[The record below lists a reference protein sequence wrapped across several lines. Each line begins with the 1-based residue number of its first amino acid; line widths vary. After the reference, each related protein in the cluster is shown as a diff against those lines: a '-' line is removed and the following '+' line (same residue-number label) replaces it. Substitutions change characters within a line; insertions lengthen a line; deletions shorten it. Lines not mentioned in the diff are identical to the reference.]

1 MVKKKTVEKSNPPTL
16 KLRKGEKLKKK
27 KVSKATLQKKSVTK
41 VNKPVSKKRK
51 QPPSKE
57 AIFDNKKIENLIKR
71 GQQRGFVTED
81 EILHE
86 LGDIEKNIEDLE
98 IFYEGA
104 EKYGVKILSSEDVIK
119 GEIERELKENTEK
132 QEKKEK
138 EIARNNK
145 KGGKKIKP
153 SDLVDEGEVLKEE
166 SLKEVVDFKDTDS
179 IQMYLREIG
188 KVDLLTQDEEISLA
202 KAIEKGDQRA
212 RQKLTEANLRLVVS
226 IAKKYV
232 GRSHSLSFLD
242 LIQEGNIGLFRAVE
256 KFDYRRGYKFSTYAT
271 WWIRQAVTRA
281 IADQSRTI
289 RIPVHMVETINKY
302 IQVVRALVQELGR
315 EPLPE
320 EIAVEMNLDVK
331 KVRHIIKVSQ
341 ETISLET
348 SIGGDDSDSV
358 LSDFVEDTDS
368 ITPNQIASR
377 TLLKKHL
384 NEVLE
389 QLTLREQKIIRIRF
403 GLEDGVMH
411 TLEEV
416 GNEFGVTR
424 ERIRQIEAKALEKIR
439 AMKGMEKLKDY

>member
-1 MVKKKTVEKSNPPTL
+1 MVKKKTVKKST
-16 KLRKGEKLKKK
+16 KDSKK
-27 KVSKATLQKKSVTK
+27 KVSKSTSQKKITK
-41 VNKPVSKKRK
+41 KPSKTVSKKRK

-57 AIFDNKKIENLIKR
+57 AIFDNKKIESLIKR

-86 LGDIEKNIEDLE
+86 LGDIEKNIDDLE
-98 IFYEGA
+98 IFYDGA

-119 GEIERELKENTEK
+119 GEIERELKEKENDRQLAEK
-132 QEKKEK
+132 KKEK
-138 EIARNNK
+138 IAKDKK
-145 KGGKKIKP
+145 KGKQIKP

-188 KVDLLTQDEEISLA
+188 KVDLLTQEEEISLA

-242 LIQEGNIGLFRAVE
+242 LIQEGNIGLFRAVD

-302 IQVVRALVQELGR
+302 IQVVRNLVQELGR

>member
-1 MVKKKTVEKSNPPTL
+1 MVKKKTVKKSKKDSEKKQKKTVDKKKPT
-16 KLRKGEKLKKK
+16 K
-27 KVSKATLQKKSVTK
+27 KVSK
-41 VNKPVSKKRK
+41 PVSEKRK

-86 LGDIEKNIEDLE
+86 LGDIEKNIDDLE
-98 IFYEGA
+98 IFYDGA

-119 GEIERELKENTEK
+119 GEIERELKESTEK
-132 QEKKEK
+132 QEKKKK
-138 EIARNNK
+138 EIIKNK
-145 KGGKKIKP
+145 KKSGKEIRP

-188 KVDLLTQDEEISLA
+188 KVDLLTQEEEISLS

>member
-1 MVKKKTVEKSNPPTL
+1 MVKKASSIKKTMGKILKRTTAKKAAKKKETTNKKEIKKTV
-16 KLRKGEKLKKK
+16 
-27 KVSKATLQKKSVTK
+27 A
-41 VNKPVSKKRK
+41 KPVKKRK
-51 QPPSKE
+51 PIKSKE
-57 AIFDNKKIENLIKR
+57 ASFENKKIEALIKR
-71 GQQRGFVTED
+71 GQQRGFVTEE

-98 IFYEGA
+98 IFYDGA
-104 EKYGVKILSSEDVIK
+104 EKYGVKVLSSEDVIRS
-119 GEIERELKENTEK
+119 EIERELQEKEEAKKQKKAAEK
-132 QEKKEK
+132 KAFKKTGKKEK
-138 EIARNNK
+138 
-145 KGGKKIKP
+145 
-153 SDLVDEGEVLKEE
+153 DEGKIEEEIDEEDVKEN
-166 SLKEVVDFKDTDS
+166 VDFKDTDS

-188 KVDLLTQDEEISLA
+188 KVDLLTQDEEVSLA
-202 KAIEKGDQRA
+202 KAIEKGDQMA

-320 EIAVEMNLDVK
+320 EIAVEMNMDVK

-368 ITPNQIASR
+368 ITPSQIASR

-389 QLTLREQKIIRIRF
+389 QLTLREQKILRIRF

-439 AMKGMEKLKDY
+439 SMKGMEKLKDY

>member
-1 MVKKKTVEKSNPPTL
+1 MVKKKTVKKSNPPTL

-27 KVSKATLQKKSVTK
+27 KVSKATLQKKSATK